1 MGNLFSVR
9 RSVREVVQVRRR
21 CSRFT
26 GYVEDKGS
34 SIGVA
39 MGDVSRVR
47 DSAVWMN
54 LMRLPSWVSLLED
67 VQNGGLHV
75 VELELATWCLDGKD
89 QLGNPDV

>member
-1 MGNLFSVR
+1 
-9 RSVREVVQVRRR
+9 
-21 CSRFT
+21 
-26 GYVEDKGS
+26 
-34 SIGVA
+34 